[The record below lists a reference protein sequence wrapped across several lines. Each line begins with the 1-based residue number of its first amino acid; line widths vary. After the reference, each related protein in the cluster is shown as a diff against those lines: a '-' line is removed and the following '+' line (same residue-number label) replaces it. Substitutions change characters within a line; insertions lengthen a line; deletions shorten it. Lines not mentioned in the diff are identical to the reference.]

1 MDRGPWRDP
10 LQQAALLRGLPAL
23 RAGLCAT
30 PRHTP
35 PCHTPPYPAVR
46 KLKRGMDFRAAD
58 MLSASL
64 RYVVVVRG
72 GAARQ
77 IKSNPSPAS
86 LLPSLPPSLP
96 CLPRPSSSQLLG
108 TKSCSR
114 VPRGR
119 FGRPNMVLRPACVCA
134 SLYAVR
140 AFKPPFVP
148 LPWAGLRCM
157 QASLRQLHAS
167 SLRAVL
173 GSPLGYFSAT
183 GPSQPPMEP
192 TAH

>member
-86 LLPSLPPSLP
+86 LAPVL
-96 CLPRPSSSQLLG
+96 RSSSALSLVRACLG
-108 TKSCSR
+108 GVLGAPTWCC
-114 VPRGR
+114 VPLVCVR
-119 FGRPNMVLRPACVCA
+119 ACTRCA
-134 SLYAVR
+134 R